1 LSRIVALLRWDLARG
16 FELTGIDVRVVR
28 DASSLRAALDA
39 EIHGGSCGMAIVE
52 EELMRAL
59 PEETRAA
66 YAAVTVPLVI
76 EIPGTVRWREE
87 EGLPI
92 DDYVAR
98 LVRRAVGYQLNIK
111 L

>member
-1 LSRIVALLRWDLARG
+1 LSRILAVLRQDLGSGFALA
-16 FELTGIDVRVVR
+16 GIDVESVT
-28 DASSLRAALDA
+28 DAAGLRAALDA
-39 EIHGGSCGMAIVE
+39 AVSGGSCGMVIVE
-52 EELMRAL
+52 SELMQEL
-59 PEETRAA
+59 PAEIREG

-76 EIPGTVRWREE
+76 EVPGSVTWREE
-87 EGLPI
+87 QGLPF